1 MDLSGLQ
8 KLTGTD
14 VRENQLGDRL
24 PPSEPRAVFQSL
36 AAIDVNLVEAW
47 SALAMQASE
56 PNIFY
61 EHWFLN
67 PGLIQFDHHPDLS
80 LFLLWAGE
88 AGRSQLLGLLP
99 VGPEN
104 RFGRWPV
111 PHVQN
116 WVHHNCFLGTP
127 LVRQGF
133 ESEFWNHLLT
143 ALDNGDW
150 PGFLHI
156 NGMTIGG
163 PLDQALRKVCSDQKR
178 RCDLVHSEARALLQS
193 DLDPEAYYQAT
204 VRGKKRK
211 ELRRQAKRLDELGD
225 VTFCH
230 RTDDIG
236 LETWIDEFLDLESRG
251 WKGFS
256 GSSLDSSGQ
265 TRAFFRDAL
274 TGAARAGQLERHDIR
289 LEEDP
294 LVMLVNFH
302 SGRGSFSFKTAF
314 DEAFARFSPGVL
326 LQLENLK
333 ILENPAIDW
342 MDSCAAQDHPM
353 IDSLW
358 SGRRHIGRFSIELK
372 GVSRGAIFRGLR
384 LGEDLMG
391 KIRGRMIFD
400 PTEVQQ

>member
-8 KLTGTD
+8 KVDGTD
-14 VRENQLGDRL
+14 IRACRFRDRL
-24 PPSEPRAVFQSL
+24 SPSERTAVFHPASG
-36 AAIDVNLVEAW
+36 IDSDLVEAW
-47 SALAMQASE
+47 KQLAGQASE

-61 EHWFLN
+61 EDWFLQ
-67 PGLIQFDHHPDLS
+67 PGISAFDHHPDLK

-99 VGPEN
+99 IGPES

-116 WVHHNCFLGTP
+116 WVHPNCFLGTP
-127 LVRQGF
+127 LVRKGY
-133 ESEFWNHLLT
+133 EPEFWHHLLG
-143 ALDNGDW
+143 ALDSGDW

-156 NGMTIGG
+156 HGMTVGG
-163 PLDQALRKVCSDQKR
+163 PLDQALRDYCCDQKR
-178 RCDLVHSEARALLQS
+178 RCDLVQCEARAFLQS
-193 DLDPEAYYQAT
+193 DLGPDAYLNAT

-225 VTFCH
+225 VTYCH
-230 RTDDIG
+230 HSDDQY
-236 LETWIDEFLDLESRG
+236 LETWIKEFLQLESQG
-251 WKGFS
+251 WKGYG
-256 GSSLDSSGQ
+256 GSSLDSSRQ
-265 TRAFFRDAL
+265 TRGFFREAL
-274 TGAARAGQLERHDIR
+274 LGAARAGQLERHDIR
-289 LEEDP
+289 LEGTP
-294 LVMLVNFH
+294 LAMLVNFH

-314 DEAFARFSPGVL
+314 DEAFSRFSPGVL

-333 ILENPAIDW
+333 LLDNPAIDW

-372 GVSRGAIFRGLR
+372 GVSRRAIFHGLR
-384 LGEDLMG
+384 FGEDLMG
-391 KIRGRMIFD
+391 RIKGRAIID
-400 PTEVQQ
+400 PTEV